1 MVGACRGKVPECSAA
16 DDVTGELPHERVSGW
31 VYAAV
36 GVDVDV
42 VAKWNVSL
50 TGNGEGSV

>member
-1 MVGACRGKVPECSAA
+1 MGACRGKVPECSAA

-36 GVDVDV
+36 SVDVGGIVNGNV
-42 VAKWNVSL
+42 V
-50 TGNGEGSV
+50 